1 MRTIDWDDDRD
12 CIAMVDQ
19 TKLPTEYTTY
29 HAETV
34 PELIESIEIL
44 RVRGAPALGAA
55 GAFGVAL
62 AARRNDADS
71 FEAFERAVHEDADA
85 IASARPTAVNLSRE
99 VEAVLG
105 ELRGCASIAEAQQRT
120 LTAAKDV
127 ADADVERNRT
137 IGQHG
142 AELLSDG
149 DTVMTHCN
157 AGALATVDWG
167 TALGVV
173 YSAHEQGKEIEVVA
187 NETRPLNQGSRIT
200 TVELEERDVE
210 VTLIPDNASGLCMLR
225 GMVDAVV
232 VGADR
237 VVLEGGEAFVDGDE
251 SSSPQGAV
259 FNKIGTYK
267 HAVLADRHD
276 VPFVVAAP
284 HSTIDTELSAAEVE
298 IEQRDPVELREIYGS
313 QNAPSDVPVYNPAF
327 DPTPMELVD
336 YLITETGVYEPPL
349 DRGDFESDVE
359 RVSTPEPESS
369 T

>member
-12 CIAMVDQ
+12 AIVMVDQ
-19 TKLPTEYTTY
+19 TRLPAEYTPY

-62 AARRNDADS
+62 AARENDDEPFDAYAEAVKTDAAEIAD
-71 FEAFERAVHEDADA
+71 
-85 IASARPTAVNLSRE
+85 ARPTAVNLSRE
-99 VEAVLG
+99 VETVLS
-105 ELRGCASIAEAQQRT
+105 EVDAATSIPEARERT
-120 LTAAKDV
+120 LATAREL
-127 ADADVERNRT
+127 ADADVERNKR
-137 IGQHG
+137 IGDHG
-142 AELLSDG
+142 ADLLDDG
-149 DTVMTHCN
+149 ATVMTHCN

-173 YSAHEQGKEIEVVA
+173 YSAQDQGKSVEVIA

-200 TVELEERDVE
+200 TVELQERGVD
-210 VTLIPDNASGLCMLR
+210 VTLIPDNASGLCMQEGR
-225 GMVDAVV
+225 VDAVV

-237 VVLEGGEAFVDGDE
+237 VVIDGGDQFGD
-251 SSSPQGAV
+251 QGVV

-284 HSTIDTELSAAEVE
+284 HSTVDTARSADEVE
-298 IEQRDPVELREIYGS
+298 IEQRDAAELREIYGT
-313 QNAPSDVPVYNPAF
+313 QNAPEETPVYNPAF

-336 YLITETGVYEPPL
+336 YLVTETGVYEPPL
-349 DRGDFESDVE
+349 ERADFEQGKQV
-359 RVSTPEPESS
+359 TQ
-369 T
+369 

>member
-1 MRTIDWDDDRD
+1 MRTIAWDDDRD
-12 CIAMVDQ
+12 CIVMVDQ
-19 TKLPTEYTTY
+19 TKLPEEYTAY

-34 PELIESIEIL
+34 PQLVESIERL

-62 AARRNDADS
+62 AARRADEDGFAAYLDAV
-71 FEAFERAVHEDADA
+71 AADA
-85 IASARPTAVNLSRE
+85 EAVATARPTAVNLARE
-99 VEAVLG
+99 VETVLA
-105 ELRGCASIAEAQQRT
+105 ELRACSSVTEARERA
-120 LTAAKDV
+120 LTAAKGI
-127 ADADVERNRT
+127 ADADVERNRRL
-137 IGQHG
+137 GAHG
-142 AELLSDG
+142 ATLLSDG
-149 DTVMTHCN
+149 ETVMTHCN

-173 YSAHEQGKEIEVVA
+173 YSAHEAGKTVSVIA

-200 TVELEERDVE
+200 TVELRERDVD
-210 VTLIPDNASGLCMLR
+210 VTLIPDNASGLCMQE

-237 VVLEGGEAFVDGDE
+237 VVLDGGEQFGD
-251 SSSPQGAV
+251 QGVV

-267 HAVLADRHD
+267 QAVVADRHD

-284 HSTIDTELSAAEVE
+284 HSTVDTERSADEVE
-298 IEQRDPVELREIYGS
+298 IEERDPAELREIYGTP
-313 QNAPSDVPVYNPAF
+313 NAPSGTPVYNPAF

-336 YLITETGVYEPPL
+336 YLVTETGVYEPPL
-349 DRGDFESDVE
+349 DRSSFETTEE
-359 RVSTPEPESS
+359 RAT